1 MRRPLL
7 YLTGACVLLVLARTA
22 LARDDW
28 VLSVLWN
35 IVLAWMPLGF
45 ARLAGRR
52 RLWWIPWLAFLP
64 NSLYLVTSLVH
75 LHRGPHFSLDAALF
89 GLTALLGLGLG
100 IAALAPAHAA
110 IERRFGISIG
120 WAFVVA
126 ATLVSGFGVYL
137 GRVRRWNSWDLVTH
151 PGATLTDALARLGDG
166 HAVALTFAAFAVY
179 LAAYAVVPRET
190 RMRSSS

>member
-1 MRRPLL
+1 MRPLV
-7 YLTGACVLLVLARTA
+7 YLTAACVLLVAARTA
-22 LARDDW
+22 LARDAW

-35 IVLAWMPLGF
+35 IVLAWLPVGF
-45 ARLAGRR
+45 AWLARGR

-110 IERRFGISIG
+110 IERRFGLTAG
-120 WAFVVA
+120 WAFVVCV
-126 ATLVSGFGVYL
+126 TLVSGFGVYL
-137 GRVRRWNSWDLVTH
+137 GRVRRWNSWDLITH
-151 PGATLTDALARLGDG
+151 PGPTITDALARLGDA
-166 HAVALTFAAFAVY
+166 HALALTIAAFAVY
-179 LAAYAVVPRET
+179 LAAYTVVPRET